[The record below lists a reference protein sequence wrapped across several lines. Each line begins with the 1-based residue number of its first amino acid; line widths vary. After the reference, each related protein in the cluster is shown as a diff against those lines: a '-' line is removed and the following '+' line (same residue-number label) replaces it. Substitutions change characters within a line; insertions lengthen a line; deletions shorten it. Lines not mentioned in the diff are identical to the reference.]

1 MSYPKDAPTVAIPVV
16 RPRAELADDVLALGR
31 HVSVASHQRRA
42 DRAAR
47 WALMTTLVPFGLLGG
62 LAVVVALLTAFPGA
76 LLVGAP

>member
-1 MSYPKDAPTVAIPVV
+1 MSYPKDAPTAAIPIV
-16 RPRAELADDVLALGR
+16 RSRAELADDVLSLGR

-47 WALMTTLVPFGLLGG
+47 WALLTTLVPFGLLGG

-76 LLVGAP
+76 LLVGAR